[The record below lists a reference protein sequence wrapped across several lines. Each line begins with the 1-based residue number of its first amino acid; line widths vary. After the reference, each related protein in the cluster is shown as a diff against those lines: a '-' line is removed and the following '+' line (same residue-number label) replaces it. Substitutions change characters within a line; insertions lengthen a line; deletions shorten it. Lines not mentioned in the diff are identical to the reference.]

1 MQPSIALGLLL
12 TLWVSRPIL
21 ATPLLGVVQLDSLSF
36 NKTVRR
42 FPFSL
47 VKFDGGYPTGE
58 KHKVFAQLGRE
69 LSDVRNLMVAEVRI
83 KTYGDKENED
93 IAMRFGFK
101 EADYPEIILF
111 IQDKKGGTLREIRY
125 GAEVSVDAIINFLK
139 SKGGSDLTLPGC
151 LKEFDR
157 YAQFFVNNDEKDQKR
172 MLEKVVELVSEM
184 KPGTRKDKAT
194 RYMKIMETYVTRGLE
209 GVEREESRARKLLE
223 EKMSDEKRR
232 NFEMMLNVLKSF
244 KHSKKPSRK
253 LERKIRDE
261 L

>member
-1 MQPSIALGLLL
+1 MHLSIAVIIVLALLGF
-12 TLWVSRPIL
+12 RPSL

-58 KHKVFAQLGRE
+58 KHKIFAQLGRE
-69 LSDVRNLMVAEVRI
+69 LSEVRNLLVAEVRI

-93 IAMRFGFK
+93 IAMRFGFQ

-125 GAEVSVDAIINFLK
+125 GAEVSADAVINFLK
-139 SKGGSDLTLPGC
+139 SKAGSDLTLPGC

-157 YAQFFVNNDEKDQKR
+157 YAQFFVNNDEKDRQR
-172 MLEKVVELVSEM
+172 MLDKVVEIVSEM
-184 KPGTRKDKAT
+184 RPGSRKDKAT
-194 RYMKIMETYVTRGLE
+194 RYMKIMETFVTRGLE
-209 GVEREESRARKLLE
+209 GVEHEEERARKLLE
-223 EKMSDEKRR
+223 EKLSQEKRI
-232 NFEMMLNVLKSF
+232 NFEIMLNVLKSF
-244 KHSKKPSRK
+244 KYTKKPSRR